1 MKVLHMMPPDQ
12 FVDSLSPLPLT
23 VWYDGNCPVCSREI
37 GWLKRQTD
45 ASVSYVDLTT
55 APFLPLERSA
65 LMRRFHAQE
74 HDGPLLSGID
84 AFAALWHRSKF
95 LKPLSFAARI
105 PLFRWILERSCECF
119 LRFRQMLQRL
129 FAIKHTIVGQ

>member
-1 MKVLHMMPPDQ
+1 MMSPDQ
-12 FVDSLSPLPLT
+12 FVAKPSLRSLT
-23 VWYDGNCPVCSREI
+23 VWYDGNCPICSREI
-37 GWLKRQTD
+37 GWIKRQTG

-55 APFLPLERSA
+55 ATRLPLERSA

-95 LKPLSFAARI
+95 LKPISSAARI
-105 PLFRWILERSCECF
+105 PLFRWVLERSYECF
-119 LRFRQMLQRL
+119 LRFRPMLQRL

>member
-1 MKVLHMMPPDQ
+1 MPPDQ
-12 FVDSLSPLPLT
+12 FVASSSQLSLT
-23 VWYDGNCPVCSREI
+23 VWYDGDCPICSREI
-37 GWLKRQTD
+37 SWLKRQTD

-55 APFLPLERSA
+55 ATRLPLERSA

-84 AFAALWHRSKF
+84 AFEALWHRSKF

-105 PLFRWILERSCECF
+105 PVFRWILERSYERF
-119 LRFRQMLQRL
+119 LRFRPMLQRL
-129 FAIKHTIVGQ
+129 VVAVTHTIARQ